1 MQTGIVP
8 QAIKTGPSK
17 NTPEQNR
24 PCEMCDL
31 NDVESEYCFILC
43 STACDDLRESVFSAA
58 LQRNPEVFYWL
69 DEEKLKWLNS
79 VLILFL
85 KLGKDGQTV

>member
-1 MQTGIVP
+1 MDTGDITAEVTLNLKQTLVAQLQTGIVP
-8 QAIKTGPSK
+8 QAIKTGRSK

-43 STACDDLRESVFSAA
+43 STACDDLRESVFNAA
-58 LQRNPEVFYWL
+58 LR
-69 DEEKLKWLNS
+69 
-79 VLILFL
+79 
-85 KLGKDGQTV
+85 